1 MILDPAP
8 VKRQVLIK
16 LPDPLNEQARELA
29 ALRRQPLGPLLTQ
42 ILAKVVPLA
51 LREERERS
59 PEVPTPPP
67 TAEVIDLMAALK
79 ASLAQNSR
87 PEKEG

>member
-59 PEVPTPPP
+59 PTVDVPESP
-67 TAEVIDLMAALK
+67 AVLDLMAALR
-79 ASLAQNSR
+79 ASLAQTDR
-87 PEKEG
+87 PRREG